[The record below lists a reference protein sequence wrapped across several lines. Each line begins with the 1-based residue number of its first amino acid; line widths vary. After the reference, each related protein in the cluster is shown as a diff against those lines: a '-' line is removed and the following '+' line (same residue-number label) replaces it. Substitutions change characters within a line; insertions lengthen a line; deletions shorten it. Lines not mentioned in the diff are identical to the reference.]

1 MREVMPTV
9 DQRIAAA
16 AESNAKSFAK
26 AAAELH
32 TLNRN
37 LEKLI
42 RVLSPQKEASDGS
55 HDVDLPADLGPVAPL
70 Q

>member
-1 MREVMPTV
+1 MPTV

-32 TLNRN
+32 TLNRH
-37 LEKLI
+37 LEKLV
-42 RVLSPQKEASDGS
+42 RVLSQQNGASDGS
-55 HDVDLPADLGPVAPL
+55 NDVDVPADLGDLAAP